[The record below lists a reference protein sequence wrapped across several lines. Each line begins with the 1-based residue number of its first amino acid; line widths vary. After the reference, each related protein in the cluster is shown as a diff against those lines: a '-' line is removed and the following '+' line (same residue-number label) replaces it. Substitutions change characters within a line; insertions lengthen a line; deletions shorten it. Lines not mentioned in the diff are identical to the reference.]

1 MADTVKQVAE
11 LHIIRYPGGTDAFH
25 LAVGGTLV
33 WNTRA
38 APTAA
43 GRAAAKERLRTWLAS
58 RGNPYRVE
66 MVGTAPALVEE
77 PAAND
82 PEAQFW
88 WEFGPALGGQEWADV
103 ETLLKRRV
111 KKPATLADWHK
122 LAKVVGDAL
131 RDEARAVA

>member
-1 MADTVKQVAE
+1 MADTEKQVAE
-11 LHIIRYPGGTDAFH
+11 LHIIRYPGGVDAFH
-25 LAVGGTLV
+25 LAVEGRLL

-43 GRAAAKERLRTWLAS
+43 GRAAAKERLRAWLAS

-66 MVGTAPALVEE
+66 MVGTAPQVVEE
-77 PAAND
+77 PAAD
-82 PEAQFW
+82 DHEGQFW
-88 WEFGPALGGQEWADV
+88 YEFGPALGGQAWADV

-122 LAKVVGDAL
+122 LARVVGDAL